1 MFWAPRMRLLCEP
14 STWHSTAGPASMAP
28 PEQFHVASP
37 RSRPQAAS
45 RLRRELDRARE
56 RAAHGCRGALGIR
69 EGPTSTRI
77 RITSRGPQVIELAAR
92 LDSPAEV
99 ELTRAATGVDLNAL
113 ALKGALGEAIK
124 LDELLQRPQAA

>member
-1 MFWAPRMRLLCEP
+1 M
-14 STWHSTAGPASMAP
+14 
-28 PEQFHVASP
+28 
-37 RSRPQAAS
+37 
-45 RLRRELDRARE
+45 
-56 RAAHGCRGALGIR
+56 
-69 EGPTSTRI
+69 
-77 RITSRGPQVIELAAR
+77 IELAAR